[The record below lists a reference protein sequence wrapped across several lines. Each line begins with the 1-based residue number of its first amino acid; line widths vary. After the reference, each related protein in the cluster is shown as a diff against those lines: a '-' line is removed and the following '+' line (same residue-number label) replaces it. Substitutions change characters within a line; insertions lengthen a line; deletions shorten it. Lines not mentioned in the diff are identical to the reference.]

1 MRPIDEAHRLL
12 KNDDRDWQ
20 PTLPEDNPDP
30 QSYNSVFN
38 PEEDIIDP
46 SHLTE
51 AEFYEILAHGD
62 QEHID
67 EAIRRRAE
75 ERWQQKNASEPMDL
89 AHRLLKTD
97 IRFGEQ
103 DEDDPNV
110 HHIDLGFYDM
120 KDSRELP
127 YTDDPPFQQNANAG
141 NRLVGYYDEDS
152 PYYGYYDD
160 LETTPEA
167 ERASYE
173 RKLDELDEKSQHKLI
188 QALMNADVNNAMWS
202 AHGLKDV
209 EDKDAIEAVRE
220 QVKPGKL
227 YSHDDWYK
235 DSPLID
241 GEIRGPHWFYPSD
254 RAMARNLN
262 PEWYDAKWIDGQ
274 FNPLALAPLDQKFR
288 MTGREG
294 EWSIRELAD
303 EMKNASEPFEIAYRL
318 LKMPIVPDSLKHT
331 DSDNL
336 YNIEGKFFDPESE
349 ETMPIFLDW
358 YKPKGDE
365 RGDIDIGINHPEDF
379 EIEDWDDKLEE
390 DEARRGAL
398 QFAQIPSGEYVPGPS
413 MNATAVQV
421 AENFRQR
428 GYSTAMVEMLGEL
441 LSQTGDIHI
450 NPFVDG
456 FTHHGLQMIQGI
468 MQKKPE
474 MAEQLRQHFMQN
486 MDKIPDALRNI
497 NMLNMLTSGEDT
509 DLQGMFRTAA
519 QRANWRHGGEVA
531 SEVANK
537 RQDRGGY
544 NA

>member
-1 MRPIDEAHRLL
+1 MVAPVDEAW
-12 KNDDRDWQ
+12 N
-20 PTLPEDNPDP
+20 
-30 QSYNSVFN
+30 V
-38 PEEDIIDP
+38 
-46 SHLTE
+46 
-51 AEFYEILAHGD
+51 
-62 QEHID
+62 
-67 EAIRRRAE
+67 
-75 ERWQQKNASEPMDL
+75 
-89 AHRLLKTD
+89 LKTD

-110 HHIDLGFYDM
+110 HHIDLGFHEM
-120 KDSRELP
+120 KDKRELP
-127 YTDDPPFQQNANAG
+127 YTDEPVPFQQNANAQ

-160 LETTPEA
+160 METTPEA

-173 RKLDELDEKSQHKLI
+173 RELDELDEKSQHKLI

-202 AHGLKDV
+202 AHGIKQNIPSMDEDEKD
-209 EDKDAIEAVRE
+209 KLIEAARE

-294 EWSIRELAD
+294 EWSIQDLAD

-318 LKMPIVPDSLKHT
+318 LKMPIVPDSLVHT
-331 DSDNL
+331 DKDDL
-336 YNIEGKFFDPESE
+336 YNIEGQFYDPKSE

-358 YKPKGDE
+358 YKPNQEDY
-365 RGDIDIGINHPEDF
+365 GDIDIGINHPDDF
-379 EIEDWDDKLEE
+379 VPEDWDDKLEE
-390 DEARRGAL
+390 DDARRGAL

-421 AENFRQR
+421 ADNFRQR

-441 LSQTGDIHI
+441 LANTGDIHI

-456 FTHHGLQMIQGI
+456 FTHQGLQMIQGI

-497 NMLNMLTSGEDT
+497 NMLNMLTDT
-509 DLQGMFRTAA
+509 GDKDGMFRTAA
-519 QRANWRHGGEVA
+519 QRADWRDGGAVA
-531 SEVANK
+531 STVANK